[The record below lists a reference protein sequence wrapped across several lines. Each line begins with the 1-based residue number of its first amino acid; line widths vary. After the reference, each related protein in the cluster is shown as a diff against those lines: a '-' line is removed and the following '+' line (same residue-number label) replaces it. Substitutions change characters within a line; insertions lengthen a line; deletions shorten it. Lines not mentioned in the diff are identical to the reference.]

1 MRIPALGETELLVPL
16 HEGVFEQP
24 LWQTFLARLRAASGA
39 DGAGILVRGAEAVEL
54 VTGELPRGALARLVA
69 DNPGLRDG
77 RVYDLAELDAGEQP
91 AFGGLRLLHL
101 TAPGEIAATLVLSAA
116 RPLSAAVGSLLAALA
131 PHVRV
136 ALHSLAALERERAR
150 AELSEGV
157 IARMNFGWIS
167 LDRQCRIVDCNAPAE
182 RVLRLSGLLRRGPY
196 DRLVPSSPVLDREL
210 VALVHDCAG
219 NPEMRPHA
227 LNLSHDP
234 WIDLLVTPVRV
245 AGIGTGGQ
253 AVALVYLRGD
263 RTSQAARHEQLAELF
278 QLTPAE
284 ARFAWSMAQGL
295 SIAEAAAEHG
305 LTTETARYY
314 SKRVYAKT
322 GARGQADLVRHILTG
337 VLALA

>member
-24 LWQTFLARLRAASGA
+24 LWQTFLARLRAASGGR
-39 DGAGILVRGAEAVEL
+39 GAGILLRGAETVEL
-54 VTGELPRGALARLVA
+54 VSGGLPRGALARLVA

-77 RVYDLAELDAGEQP
+77 RVYDLTELAADTQA

-101 TAPGEIAATLVLSAA
+101 TAPGEIAATLALAA
-116 RPLSAAVGSLLAALA
+116 PQPLGVAVGSLLAALA
-131 PHVRV
+131 PHLRA
-136 ALHSLAALERERAR
+136 ALRTLAALERERAR

-196 DRLVPSSPVLDREL
+196 DRLVPASPALDREL
-210 VALVHDCAG
+210 AALVHACAD
-219 NPEMRPHA
+219 NPDMRPHA
-227 LNLSHDP
+227 INLGHDP
-234 WIDLLVTPVRV
+234 WIELLVTPVRV
-245 AGIGTGGQ
+245 AGIGARGQ

-295 SIAEAAAEHG
+295 SIPEAAREHG